1 MGEVSQGVMHITVTL
16 QDVSKMAARDLT
28 VVVFVF
34 NWSPVEMAQWMMG
47 TMQVSHFYRLPG
59 FVVCIGTEFDLV
71 VFIGTEFDLVVFIGA
86 EFDLRLGLGEKDK
99 GQCKAENGNEALH
112 LGSRDSTC
120 RMFD

>member
-1 MGEVSQGVMHITVTL
+1 MHTTVTL

-28 VVVFVF
+28 VALFVF
-34 NWSPVEMAQWMMG
+34 NRSPVEMAQRMMG

-59 FVVCIGTEFDLV
+59 FVVLIGVEFDLV
-71 VFIGTEFDLVVFIGA
+71 VFIGP

-120 RMFD
+120 RRFDCELEIGK